1 MRQSWQKWQKQAMR
15 RVLAGPLFAVLALGL
30 FGPSD
35 VRADDALMAEP
46 DRAREQRMDD
56 EIRESILDGQPLDL
70 ETKYGRSFLAIYT
83 EASET
88 PARGTVIVL
97 HGRGFHPDWQTVVHP
112 LRVGLTGHGWN
123 TLSIQLPVLDKEA
136 KYFDYL
142 PVFSDAMPRI
152 EAAIAAARERSAG
165 RVVLLAHSCGSHM
178 AQHWML
184 TRGKAATEQFDAF
197 IGIGMGATDYG
208 QPMQEPFAL
217 DRLSVPILDVYGDH
231 DYPAVQRLAKDR
243 LAALKAGGN
252 RKSKQVVVP
261 GDHYYIDHQNDLVEA
276 VAAWLNEL

>member
-1 MRQSWQKWQKQAMR
+1 MLAMGFF
-15 RVLAGPLFAVLALGL
+15 VPGEAG
-30 FGPSD
+30 
-35 VRADDALMAEP
+35 ADDALMAEP
-46 DRAREQRMDD
+46 DRAREQRMDA
-56 EIRESILDGQPLDL
+56 EIRDAILDGQPLDL

-88 PARGTVIVL
+88 PARGTVVVL

-112 LRVGLTGHGWN
+112 LRVGLTEHGWN

-142 PVFSDAMPRI
+142 PVFADAMPRI

-165 RVVLLAHSCGSHM
+165 QVVLLAHSCGSHM
-178 AQHWML
+178 VQHWML
-184 TRGKAATEQFDAF
+184 TRGTAATDQFDAF
-197 IGIGMGATDYG
+197 VGIGMGATDYG

-243 LAALKAGGN
+243 LAAIQAGGN
-252 RKSKQVVVP
+252 DKSRQIVVP
-261 GDHYYIDHQNDLVEA
+261 GDHYYVDHQDELVDA